1 MLGMSF
7 RTSHNRGGEKMK
19 KKILVIPVFLLTF
32 ALLSLP
38 VMAVPATKIEGVT
51 LMLYHTPSGG
61 PQHIVDHTIIH
72 TIGTSY
78 GPAILTIPTDQD
90 PLELQGIW
98 DTDWFSTQKLSDG
111 IMEGNLI
118 RENVTLTF
126 TDESTGYP
134 DTTGTFYGRAQW
146 KWFFTDGTLSSITAH
161 MVLRGTG
168 DFKGQTLK
176 LSYEPALPPVIEGCL
191 IIPK

>member
-1 MLGMSF
+1 
-7 RTSHNRGGEKMK
+7 MK
-19 KKILVIPVFLLTF
+19 KKILVIPVLLLTF
-32 ALLSLP
+32 ALLSIP
-38 VMAVPATKIEGVT
+38 VMAAPATKIEGVT
-51 LMLYHTPSGG
+51 LILLHTPLGG

-78 GPAILTIPTDQD
+78 GPANLIIPTDQD
-90 PLELQGIW
+90 PLVLEGIW
-98 DTDWFSTQKLSDG
+98 DTEWFSTQKLSDTV
-111 IMEGNLI
+111 MERNLI

-134 DTTGTFYGRAQW
+134 DTTGTFEGRAQW

-176 LSYEPALPPVIEGCL
+176 LSFEGTPPVIDEGYL